1 MERKQRLDRYV
12 TLSDVPLTQWE
23 MMEFTNG
30 DADDPKCNIVFPR

>member
-1 MERKQRLDRYV
+1 MERNQRLDRYV

-23 MMEFTNG
+23 MMKFTSE